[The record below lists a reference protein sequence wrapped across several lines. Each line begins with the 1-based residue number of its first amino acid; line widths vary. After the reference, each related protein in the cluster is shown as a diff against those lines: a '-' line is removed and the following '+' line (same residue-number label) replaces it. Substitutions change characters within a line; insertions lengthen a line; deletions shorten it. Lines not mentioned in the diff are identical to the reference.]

1 MNNSIYEE
9 LDQQVEALLQ
19 HPDAESQA
27 VDLTGLLEIA
37 NDLRYIAQPVYRAEL
52 RTALLGKVFVAS
64 TMALPQVRTIA
75 SAEQTLPTL
84 FGTGS
89 GTYRMQRTNFVASA
103 LIHTAALALIASS
116 GMWVARTVQRQNQAV
131 TMIEPYVPETLTVSR
146 TVTAGGGG
154 GGDRDKVPAPL
165 GHLPKQSREQFT
177 PPAMVIRNEHPKLA
191 VAPTVVAPPIDIAA
205 NMPNLGDPYT
215 HVPSGP
221 PSNGSGSGGGV
232 GAGSGGGVGAGYG
245 PGVGPGIGGGYGGGI
260 YRVGG
265 GVSAPRVLFAPDP
278 EYSDEARKAKFQG
291 TVVLWAVIGPDG
303 RTKQMRVARSLGL
316 GLDQRA
322 MDAVQRWRFEPAMKD
337 GRAVAVQ
344 VNIEVN
350 FRLY

>member
-9 LDQQVEALLQ
+9 LDQQIEALLQ
-19 HPDAESQA
+19 RPDTASEA

-37 NDLRYIAQPVYRAEL
+37 NDLRYVAKPAFRAEL

-146 TVTAGGGG
+146 TVTAGG
-154 GGDRDKVPAPL
+154 
-165 GHLPKQSREQFT
+165 
-177 PPAMVIRNEHPKLA
+177 
-191 VAPTVVAPPIDIAA
+191 
-205 NMPNLGDPYT
+205 
-215 HVPSGP
+215 
-221 PSNGSGSGGGV
+221 
-232 GAGSGGGVGAGYG
+232 
-245 PGVGPGIGGGYGGGI
+245 
-260 YRVGG
+260 
-265 GVSAPRVLFAPDP
+265 
-278 EYSDEARKAKFQG
+278 
-291 TVVLWAVIGPDG
+291 
-303 RTKQMRVARSLGL
+303 
-316 GLDQRA
+316 
-322 MDAVQRWRFEPAMKD
+322 
-337 GRAVAVQ
+337 
-344 VNIEVN
+344 
-350 FRLY
+350 